1 MEHTEKVIK
10 EKPQRQL
17 FGHPI
22 GLTVSSFM
30 ALAQAFGNY
39 GMSAILIYYLYK
51 TTGEGGLGFT
61 QDVSAQLVNV
71 YNSLMFM
78 AGIIGA
84 YVADRFIGVRKAM
97 VIGYFMKTLGYTLLA
112 IPGGGIPLYLSSQL
126 ILLFSAA
133 SMGTSLYAMAGKL
146 YSKDDPRRDAG
157 FSIMYIMNNVGAI
170 APVITGSIALALN
183 YHAGFLFAAVIQG
196 AGFILYILTA
206 KSVYGDIGTQP
217 DDPFPA
223 EKRKKMMATMLI
235 ALVAVVA
242 VLVALFAGG
251 ILTPT
256 SFSNIISTISIFIP
270 LAYLA
275 VIITSKKTSKEESVK
290 VRYFIFIFVCN
301 CFNMMIW
308 SQSTSILAI
317 YAAEQVNLNFLGM
330 EWTPA
335 AFQTVPAVFAVV
347 FGTILGALWTKM
359 GTKQPNTAKK
369 FGIGTFLW
377 GLGPIFMVIPFMLYS
392 SDVKVSPM
400 WLIVFYAIIILGE
413 GLTSPIGMASATM
426 VAPAA
431 FTAQMVT
438 VWQLSQSTG
447 AGLSAIAVNFY
458 KQGHEST
465 YFMVIGGIT
474 AGIGLIVWLLN
485 KKIGH
490 KMATGE

>member
-1 MEHTEKVIK
+1 MEKGTVKNPLEKT
-10 EKPQRQL
+10 L

-22 GLTVSSFM
+22 GLSVSSIM

-51 TTGEGGLGFT
+51 ASGQGGLGFT
-61 QDVSAQLVNV
+61 QDNAAQLVNV

-78 AGIIGA
+78 AGIVGA

-97 VIGYFMKTLGYTLLA
+97 VYGYLLKTIGYLLLA
-112 IPGGGIPLYLSSQL
+112 IPAGGIPLYLASQL

-133 SMGTSLYAMAGKL
+133 AMGTSLYAMTGKL
-146 YSKDDPRRDAG
+146 YTREDPRRDGG
-157 FSIMYIMNNVGAI
+157 FSVMYIMNNVGAI
-170 APVITGSIALALN
+170 APVITGAIALALN
-183 YHAGFLFAAVIQG
+183 YHVGFLVAGVIQG
-196 AGFILYILTA
+196 LGFLLYILTA
-206 KSVYGDIGTQP
+206 KKVFGDIGMKP

-223 EKRKKMMATMLI
+223 DKKKATMLKMI
-235 ALVAVVA
+235 IGLVVVVVALVLCF
-242 VLVALFAGG
+242 VLG

-256 SFSNIISTISIFIP
+256 SFSNLISTISIFIP
-270 LAYLA
+270 LAYL
-275 VIITSKKTSKEESVK
+275 VIIITSKKTSEQEAVK

-317 YAAEQVNLNFLGM
+317 YAAEKVNLHFLGIN
-330 EWTPA
+330 WTPA
-335 AFQTVPAVFAVV
+335 AFQTVPAVFAVI
-347 FGTILGALWTKM
+347 FGTVTGALWTKL
-359 GTKQPNTAKK
+359 GKRQPNTAKK

-377 GLGPIFMVIPFMLYS
+377 GLGPLFMVIPFNLFA
-392 SDVKVSPM
+392 SDVKVSPL
-400 WLIVFYAIIILGE
+400 WLVIFYALIIFGE
-413 GLTSPIGMASATM
+413 ALTSPIGMASATM
-426 VAPAA
+426 VAPVA

-458 KQGHEST
+458 HEGHEAA

-474 AGIGLIVWLLN
+474 ALIGLIVWIFS

-490 KMATGE
+490 KMEYGK